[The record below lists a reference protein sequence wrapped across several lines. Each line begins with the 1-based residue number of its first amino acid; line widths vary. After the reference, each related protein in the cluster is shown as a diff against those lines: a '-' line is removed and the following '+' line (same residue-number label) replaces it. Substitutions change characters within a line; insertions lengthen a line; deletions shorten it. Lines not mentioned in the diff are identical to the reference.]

1 MTGGQTDGDRRDL
14 DGLSPERAAGLVVED
29 AADTAAV
36 RETLAIVAR
45 DGTIRREAVDDAVAN
60 ASMVATT
67 AETRSE
73 LAAEKLDDVR
83 GAAAELPDL
92 PFVAGRVENF
102 ESRLD
107 TVERRAGDLGDAIQA
122 VVERKEGGDL
132 YAIARRIRRL
142 TNAATEVQ
150 RAADDF
156 QLEVDAFEAWLGDA
170 DRRVEKL
177 AADLDA
183 VRESVDELE
192 RVPDALATAD
202 TDADRDAGA
211 EWAAAT
217 VRHRVVSLLIADLEA
232 ELEAVRALADGDRET
247 PSADFER
254 RLDEVR
260 TSNAAAGERLAA
272 RAEPEW
278 ADRFD
283 DRLDALDDALD
294 DMRPPVARGEV
305 EAVVSEHR
313 PAVE

>member
-1 MTGGQTDGDRRDL
+1 MTEGQTDGDRRDL
-14 DGLSPERAAGLVVED
+14 EGLSPERAAELVVED
-29 AADTAAV
+29 AANTDAV

-45 DGTIRREAVDDAVAN
+45 DGTVRREAVDDAVAN

-73 LAAEKLDDVR
+73 LAAEKLDGVR
-83 GAAAELPDL
+83 EATAAMPDL

-102 ESRLD
+102 EARLD
-107 TVERRAGDLGDAIQA
+107 SIESRAGDLGDAIQA
-122 VVERKEGGDL
+122 VLERKEDGDL
-132 YAIARRIRRL
+132 YEIARRIRRV

-150 RAADDF
+150 QAADDF
-156 QLEVDAFEAWLGDA
+156 QLEVDAFEAWLTDA

-177 AADLDA
+177 GADLDA
-183 VRESVDELE
+183 LRESVDELE
-192 RVPDALATAD
+192 RVPDALGTDD
-202 TDADRDAGA
+202 TDPDRDAGA

-232 ELEAVRALADGDRET
+232 EFEAVRALADGDREN

-254 RLDEVR
+254 RLDDVR

-278 ADRFD
+278 VDRFD
-283 DRLDALDDALD
+283 DRLDALEDALD
-294 DMRPPVARGEV
+294 DMCPPVAPGEV

-313 PAVE
+313 PTVE

>member
-1 MTGGQTDGDRRDL
+1 MTEGRTDTDRTDLGGLT
-14 DGLSPERAAGLVVED
+14 PERAAELVAED
-29 AADTAAV
+29 AADTDAV

-45 DGTIRREAVDDAVAN
+45 DGAVRREAVGDAVAN

-73 LAAEKLDDVR
+73 LAAERLDDVR
-83 GAAAELPDL
+83 EAAGELPDL

-107 TVERRAGDLGDAIQA
+107 NIEGRASELGDAIQA
-122 VVERKEGGDL
+122 VLERTADGDL
-132 YAIARRIRRL
+132 YEIARRIRRL
-142 TNAATEVQ
+142 TNAAAAVQ

-156 QLEVDAFEAWLGDA
+156 QLEVDAFEAWLSDA
-170 DRRVEKL
+170 DRRAEKL

-183 VRESVDELE
+183 LRESVGELE
-192 RVPDALATAD
+192 RVPDALGTAD
-202 TDADRDAGA
+202 TDSDRDAGA
-211 EWAAAT
+211 EWAAAM
-217 VRHRVVSLLIADLEA
+217 VRHRVASLLIADLEA
-232 ELEAVRALADGDRET
+232 EFEAVRRLADGDRES

-254 RLDEVR
+254 RLDDVR
-260 TSNAAAGERLAA
+260 ESNAAAGERLAA

-278 ADRFD
+278 VDRFD
-283 DRLDALDDALD
+283 DRLDAVDDALD

-313 PAVE
+313 PTIE